1 MNFVEPIRNPQTV
14 NDIGDYLRR
23 KNERDYMMYMLG
35 IYGALRIS
43 DVVKI
48 KVKDIRNR
56 KSILL
61 REEKTS
67 KQKILVLNP
76 VFLRELKHYIED
88 KNDDDYIIKSREGYN
103 KPISRVRAWQIVNE
117 AASLFGVE
125 NIGSHSLR
133 KTFGFHYYI
142 KTKDVVTLQ
151 KIFNHS
157 HPSITLRY
165 IGIDQDTVNQAMSNF
180 KI

>member
-1 MNFVEPIRNPQTV
+1 MNFVEPIRDPQIV
-14 NDIGDYLRR
+14 NDIGDYFKR

-43 DVVKI
+43 DVVNI
-48 KVKDIRNR
+48 KVSDVKNR

-67 KQKILVLNP
+67 KQKILTLNP
-76 VFLRELKHYIED
+76 MFLRELQYYIKD
-88 KNDDDYIIKSREGYN
+88 KNDDEYIIKSREGFN
-103 KPISRVRAWQIVNE
+103 KPISRIRAWQIISE
-117 AASLFGVE
+117 AAALFGVE

-133 KTFGFHYYI
+133 KTFGYHYY
-142 KTKDVVTLQ
+142 TEHKDVVTLQ

-165 IGIDQDTVNQAMSNF
+165 IGIDQDSINQAMKNF

>member
-1 MNFVEPIRNPQTV
+1 MNFVEPIRDSQIV
-14 NDIGDYLRR
+14 HDIGDYLKS

-35 IYGALRIS
+35 IYAALRIS

-48 KVKDIRNR
+48 KVVDIRDR

-61 REEKTS
+61 REQKTG
-67 KQKILVLNP
+67 KQKIVTLNP
-76 VFLRELKHYIED
+76 AFLRELQHYIED
-88 KNDDDYIIKSREGYN
+88 KNDDEYVIKSREGFN
-103 KPISRVRAWQIVNE
+103 KPISRVRAWQVISE
-117 AASLFGVE
+117 AASLFGIE

-133 KTFGFHYYI
+133 KTFGFHYYMN
-142 KTKDVVTLQ
+142 TKDVVTLQ

-165 IGIDQDTVNQAMSNF
+165 IGVDQDTINHAMKNF